1 MGGGE
6 CSSLY
11 RPCSPSK
18 IVRSPLV
25 TFYNDH
31 VPQVSML
38 LTNHLS
44 RTMEAL
50 VLSEVGASEGLQ
62 DALSLLLELGRSQM
76 GKAILS
82 QPTCVSKL
90 LLLLTDQ
97 RYAVGLSMHLISVNV
112 ICTLHFALN
121 IFHTLHTPCS
131 TPLHPALHLYT
142 LLYTPLPPLH
152 CWTCALLVSLTF
164 ATVHLLSWC

>member
-1 MGGGE
+1 M
-6 CSSLY
+6 S
-11 RPCSPSK
+11 
-18 IVRSPLV
+18 
-25 TFYNDH
+25 T
-31 VPQVSML
+31 L

-50 VLSEVGASEGLQ
+50 VLSEAGASEGLQ

-97 RYAVGLSMHLISVNV
+97 R
-112 ICTLHFALN
+112 
-121 IFHTLHTPCS
+121 
-131 TPLHPALHLYT
+131 
-142 LLYTPLPPLH
+142 
-152 CWTCALLVSLTF
+152 
-164 ATVHLLSWC
+164 